1 MTTRVL
7 LPAVLFALLV
17 PLLAACGGGDGDGS
31 APTATSDTGATFEP
45 AATVELAATEAP
57 SAAGVELTWWGH
69 SMFLLV
75 AADGTRVLT
84 DPYGE
89 VGYRVPE
96 PGELAADVVTA
107 SHEHGDHNNVAL
119 GGGAEIYRGLTA
131 DAWAAIDERPS
142 AGLRITNVAT
152 FHDDSE
158 GSERGRNAI
167 FVYETG
173 GLRIVH
179 LGDFGQAMLTQEQID
194 AIGQVDVLLVPAGGV
209 FTIDAVGATAVV
221 AQLAPRITIPMHYK
235 TEALTIG
242 LDPVDAFLAGKEVEE
257 QGDTVS
263 LDPAGLPAAG
273 SGVVWLLTPAGG

>member
-1 MTTRVL
+1 MTTRLL
-7 LPAVLFALLV
+7 LPAVLFVLLV
-17 PLLAACGGGDGDGS
+17 PLLAACGGGDGDS
-31 APTATSDTGATFEP
+31 STPTATIDAG
-45 AATVELAATEAP
+45 ATVEPAGTEPP
-57 SAAGVELTWWGH
+57 SAAGVQLTWWGH

-96 PGELAADVVTA
+96 PGELAADVVTL
-107 SHEHGDHNNVAL
+107 SHEHSDHNNVNL
-119 GGGAEIYRGLTA
+119 GGDAELFRGLTA
-131 DAWAAIDERPS
+131 DAWAAIDVSPS
-142 AGLRITNVAT
+142 AALRITSVAT

-179 LGDFGQAMLTQEQID
+179 LGDFGQAMLTPEQIE
-194 AIGQVDVLLVPAGGV
+194 AIGPVDVLLVPAGGV

-221 AQLAPRITIPMHYK
+221 EQLAPRITIPMHYK

-242 LDPVDAFLAGKEVEE
+242 LDPVDAFLADKEVEE
-257 QGDTVS
+257 RGDTVTF
-263 LDPAGLPAAG
+263 DPAGLPAAG